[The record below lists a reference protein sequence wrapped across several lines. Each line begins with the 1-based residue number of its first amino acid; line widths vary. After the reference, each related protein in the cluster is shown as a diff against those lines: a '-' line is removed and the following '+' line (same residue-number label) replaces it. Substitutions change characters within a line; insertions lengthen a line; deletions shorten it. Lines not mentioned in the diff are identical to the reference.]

1 MLDILPSGCKT
12 QKFSEFYR
20 HPGLTLSAVGICTYN
35 PNDLYSEKISH
46 WIKMKTI
53 EVDDELYSYIASH
66 TKHIGE
72 SASDILRRML
82 KFSAASQPAAPVTK
96 EVRVASPAIVE
107 AKPVKTIKDKVRA
120 MRELLLSDEYAEQK
134 RAVNRFML
142 LLSTL
147 YSLDAQAFAE
157 ATESLHGRTRVYFA
171 ADEQTLLKNGNQTKP
186 KHVPGTPYWVIT
198 NTNTGRKCSMIEH
211 IMQSMQFP
219 AELIEKV
226 CGTI

>member
-1 MLDILPSGCKT
+1 
-12 QKFSEFYR
+12 
-20 HPGLTLSAVGICTYN
+20 
-35 PNDLYSEKISH
+35 
-46 WIKMKTI
+46 MKTI

-66 TKHIGE
+66 TKYIGE

-82 KFSAASQPAAPVTK
+82 KFSAASQPVTPVVK
-96 EVRVASPAIVE
+96 EVRAVQAVVE
-107 AKPVKTIKDKVRA
+107 AKPVNPVKDKVRA

-134 RAVNRFML
+134 KAVNRFML
-142 LLSTL
+142 VLSTL
-147 YSLDAQAFAE
+147 YSLDQNAFAE

-198 NTNTGRKCSMIEH
+198 NTNTGRKCSMVEH

>member
-1 MLDILPSGCKT
+1 
-12 QKFSEFYR
+12 
-20 HPGLTLSAVGICTYN
+20 
-35 PNDLYSEKISH
+35 
-46 WIKMKTI
+46 MKTI

-72 SASDILRRML
+72 RIRHFTAYVEIYRRITACC
-82 KFSAASQPAAPVTK
+82 SGDERGSRCVTCY
-96 EVRVASPAIVE
+96 RRSE
-107 AKPVKTIKDKVRA
+107 AVKTIKDKVRA